1 MTTKPGQ
8 SNRWANSVALVLAF
22 IGVLIASGGSLV
34 VFIDQAGMSPGS
46 PVWPLPGLVLMDWTI
61 LGILGFLSAYG
72 GRTPS
77 SALWRKIA
85 WVVAGALIPLV
96 ILGAFSIGLFV
107 LVSLLFFLGSTIFL
121 SMQRKEK
128 WLDYLGMFF
137 IGTVSNL
144 GLLLFFVAIG
154 RLAMRA

>member
-8 SNRWANSVALVLAF
+8 SNRWADSVALVLAF
-22 IGVLIASGGSLV
+22 IGSLVASGGSLMFLV
-34 VFIDQAGMSPGS
+34 DQARMSS
-46 PVWPLPGLVLMDWTI
+46 SSVWPLPGLVLMDWAI

-72 GRTPS
+72 SRTPS

-85 WVVAGALIPLV
+85 WVVVGALIPLV

-121 SMQRKEK
+121 SMQKKEK
-128 WLDYLGMFF
+128 WLDHLGMFF

-144 GLLLFFVAIG
+144 GFLLLFVAIG
-154 RLAMRA
+154 QLAIRA